1 MSTKASHLSSFL
13 FYVSHFC
20 KSISINLLLL
30 PSLLFPPRGRQSS
43 EALFVIEGREG
54 IELAQKF
61 VWVSPYNATEKN
73 RNELFG
79 QPNTNRDTPGP
90 SLAQPVFGLDRPI
103 SWTCWDLN
111 TTHTHTHTHTHKP
124 GKKVNITS
132 KGTLQNHGSP
142 DNIQGK
148 GCSITFP

>member
-1 MSTKASHLSSFL
+1 M
-13 FYVSHFC
+13 
-20 KSISINLLLL
+20 

-90 SLAQPVFGLDRPI
+90 SLAQPFFGLDRPI
-103 SWTCWDLN
+103 FVDLFGFEH
-111 TTHTHTHTHTHKP
+111 HTHTYTQTQAREKSEH
-124 GKKVNITS
+124 N
-132 KGTLQNHGSP
+132 Q
-142 DNIQGK
+142 
-148 GCSITFP
+148 

>member
-1 MSTKASHLSSFL
+1 M
-13 FYVSHFC
+13 SHFC

-30 PSLLFPPRGRQSS
+30 PSLPFPPRGRQSS

-61 VWVSPYNATEKN
+61 VWVSQYNATEKN

-103 SWTCWDLN
+103 FVDLLGFEH
-111 TTHTHTHTHTHKP
+111 HTHTHTHTSQ
-124 GKKVNITS
+124 GKK
-132 KGTLQNHGSP
+132 
-142 DNIQGK
+142 
-148 GCSITFP
+148 